1 MIGLTSLRSNWTS
14 RCVVLAAFLCF
25 FVSESRTI
33 VRDIASN
40 EIQPYLDLSEFAR
53 VRKGEW
59 VPDSECSVHQ
69 HEVLHAV
76 MDRLCEV
83 CHEMFFHEQ
92 GSLRSQCRKR
102 CFDNDV
108 FRKCLHVFSSI
119 DGKDLKSRSVA
130 E

>member
-1 MIGLTSLRSNWTS
+1 MIGLRTLRSTWSN
-14 RCVVLAAFLCF
+14 RCLILAAVLCF
-25 FVSESRTI
+25 VVSESRTI
-33 VRDIASN
+33 VRDITSN
-40 EIQPYLDLSEFAR
+40 ELPPYLDLSSFVR

-59 VPDSECSVHQ
+59 TPDSECSVHQ

-92 GSLRSQCRKR
+92 GTLRSQCRMR

-119 DGKDLKSRSVA
+119 EGKDLKT
-130 E
+130 ETGIN